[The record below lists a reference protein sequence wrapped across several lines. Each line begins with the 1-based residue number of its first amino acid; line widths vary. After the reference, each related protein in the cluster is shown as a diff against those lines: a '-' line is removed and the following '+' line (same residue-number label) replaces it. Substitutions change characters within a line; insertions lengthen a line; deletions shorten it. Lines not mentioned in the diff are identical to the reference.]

1 MGKRVI
7 GRRIAHEWMDCIRET
22 GYSVHS
28 KEDRENVKVKKFLD
42 WMNHELLFASP
53 CTIVNKVHFQRGDGQ
68 RENSE
73 FEILE
78 SLLLSFL
85 VSRKK

>member
-7 GRRIAHEWMDCIRET
+7 GRRIAHEWTDCICVTEC
-22 GYSVHS
+22 SVHS
-28 KEDRENVKVKKFLD
+28 KEDRGNVKVKKFLG

-53 CTIVNKVHFQRGDGQ
+53 CTIVNKVNFQKGDEQ
-68 RENSE
+68 KDNHE

-78 SLLLSFL
+78 S
-85 VSRKK
+85 